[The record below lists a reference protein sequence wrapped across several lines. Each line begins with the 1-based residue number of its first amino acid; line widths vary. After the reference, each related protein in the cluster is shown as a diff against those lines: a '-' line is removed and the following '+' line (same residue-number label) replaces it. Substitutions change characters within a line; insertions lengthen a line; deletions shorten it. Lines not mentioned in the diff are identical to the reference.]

1 LDPEG
6 DLGPVVISCRDRSE
20 KERLAAMG
28 QSLIGWYLMPIWTSL
43 IVTLLLT
50 AVIVKF
56 AGRPSPTVF
65 GLMFVTVFATT
76 SGVLY
81 WQLLRRPRKPSL
93 VLHEQGF
100 RFKKNV
106 VRFDEL
112 TSIRFGGQFSSLASA
127 ALKVDRWLG
136 EMNEA
141 AAELVEK
148 GRQGSVTLV
157 FTTGQTKSLDGMLIR
172 PQPDD
177 LKLFLERLRSI
188 RPRLLEDPPAP
199 APDLGDLRFKMTQL

>member
-1 LDPEG
+1 
-6 DLGPVVISCRDRSE
+6 
-20 KERLAAMG
+20 MG
-28 QSLIGWYLMPIWTSL
+28 QSLIGAYLMPIWASL
-43 IVTLLLT
+43 ILTLLLT
-50 AVIVKF
+50 AAIVKL
-56 AGRPSPTVF
+56 AGEPSPTVF
-65 GLMFVTVFATT
+65 GLMFVTAFAST

-93 VLHEQGF
+93 ILHEHGF

-106 VRFDEL
+106 VWFDEL

-136 EMNEA
+136 GMNEA

-148 GRQGSVTLV
+148 GRQGSITLV
-157 FTTGQTKSLDGMLIR
+157 FTTGRTKSLDGMLIR

-177 LKLFLERLRSI
+177 LKLFLERLRSL
-188 RPRLLEDPPAP
+188 RPRLLEDPPAR
-199 APDLGDLRFKMTQL
+199 LRTWATCVSR